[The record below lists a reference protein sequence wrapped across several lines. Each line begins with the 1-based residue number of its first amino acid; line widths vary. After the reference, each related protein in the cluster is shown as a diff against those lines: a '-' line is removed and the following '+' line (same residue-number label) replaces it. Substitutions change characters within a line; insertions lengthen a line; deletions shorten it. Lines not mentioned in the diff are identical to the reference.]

1 MNQNLSQAFNLRV
14 QLVDSQAT
22 VDSDAGTNATT
33 DTATNAATDAATDAA
48 SNAKVHDHDS
58 TAPVDDKLYDGLN

>member
-22 VDSDAGTNATT
+22 ADSDTGTDAGT
-33 DTATNAATDAATDAA
+33 DAATDAATDAT
-48 SNAKVHDHDS
+48 SNSELHHHDS
-58 TAPVDDKLYDGLN
+58 TAPVDDDLYEGLD

>member
-22 VDSDAGTNATT
+22 VDSNAGTDAGT
-33 DTATNAATDAATDAA
+33 DAATDAATDAT
-48 SNAKVHDHDS
+48 SNFELDS
-58 TAPVDDKLYDGLN
+58 TTPVDDKLYEGLN